1 MIRFPRPS
9 LPEALMHADIKIND
23 DTIRVY
29 TTHLQSL
36 QFAAR
41 DYKRIENIKSGQDG
55 IVDNSKTIFSKLR
68 TGMSHRKI
76 QVDIISQVLN
86 DSPYPV
92 LFCADLNDVPNSYA
106 YFEIRGDMQD
116 AFLEKGFGIGRTFN
130 ALSPTLRIDY
140 ILADQSFRINQFKRI
155 KKQYSDHY
163 MLVADMG
170 LKSKK

>member
-1 MIRFPRPS
+1 
-9 LPEALMHADIKIND
+9 D

-36 QFAAR
+36 QFGAR

-55 IVDNSKTIFSKLR
+55 IVDNSKTIFSKLKR
-68 TGMSHRKI
+68 GISHRKI
-76 QVDIISQVLN
+76 QVDIITQVLK
-86 DSPYPV
+86 DSPFPV

-106 YFEIRGDMQD
+106 YFEIRGNMQD
-116 AFLEKGFGIGRTFN
+116 AFLKKGFGIGRTFN

-140 ILADQSFRINQFKRI
+140 ILADDNFEINQFKRI

-163 MLVADMG
+163 MLVADVS
-170 LKSKK
+170 LAQ